1 MPHYYLLERHPTS
14 QSETGVSLMLPP
26 GPRLI
31 KKLMRIHG
39 KFVGPNWSA
48 GKHQGSVPYGR
59 VRAVD
64 EFDLSAKFHDHAYAT
79 GMDRKKADYL
89 FYKWNVGKGFKRTA
103 AALAVGLQ
111 GSLRSSQKNN
121 KMAYPTP
128 VSGRKRTNSGTV
140 RAPRMSNRGP
150 YNLKK
155 YMKNKGAVRRTK
167 RIGKTAYL
175 ASSGSKVY
183 KKKGRKV
190 KKGLTNMEKYGTRAV
205 AEWRLSVSSTT
216 CCYIGHTS
224 VVRDN
229 GYWTLSRAIVK
240 LLALRNGMAVNDFD
254 AIIPGSG
261 APGDQWA
268 LTYLNGLDFN
278 DSIQVFNYVTVG
290 VYSLEIIAIK
300 FKEHLEA
307 ITAKPNLTITGASF
321 IAVGNSW
328 SRASISL
335 KEALIHLDFRS
346 HLKFQNRT
354 VSSSGSTST
363 DIIDSNPLIGRQ
375 YFGRGTGTIHNVDT
389 SSGQSQ
395 FIADRTS
402 GTILFDGSSV
412 NTLKEPPPPKQL
424 TNVSNTKGARMVPGE
439 IQTSVLVLKRAM
451 PLNTFLNYLKRQSN
465 NTGAD
470 DQFLINLGNFRL
482 FAFEKVMYDISEQ
495 DIDISFELQQTT
507 SSYISRTTAPLTA
520 QIITNL

>member
-1 MPHYYLLERHPTS
+1 
-14 QSETGVSLMLPP
+14 
-26 GPRLI
+26 
-31 KKLMRIHG
+31 
-39 KFVGPNWSA
+39 
-48 GKHQGSVPYGR
+48 
-59 VRAVD
+59 
-64 EFDLSAKFHDHAYAT
+64 
-79 GMDRKKADYL
+79 MDRKKADYL

-111 GSLRSSQKNN
+111 GALRSSEKNN
-121 KMAYPTP
+121 NMAYPSPRRTP
-128 VSGRKRTNSGTV
+128 MSGK
-140 RAPRMSNRGP
+140 
-150 YNLKK
+150 
-155 YMKNKGAVRRTK
+155 RRTK
-167 RIGKTAYL
+167 TTYVPKKKFTVVSNRAPYSQKLAQRNKGVIARKKRTGKTAYL
-175 ASSGSKVY
+175 SGSMSSKVY
-183 KKKGRKV
+183 KNKGRNV
-190 KKGLTNMEKYGTRAV
+190 KKTLTNMEKYGTRAV

-240 LLALRNGMAVNDFD
+240 LLALRNGMPVNDFD
-254 AIIPGSG
+254 AVIPGSG
-261 APGDQWA
+261 VPGDTWT
-268 LTYLNGLDFN
+268 LLYLNGLDFN
-278 DSIQVFNYVTVG
+278 DSTQVFNYVTVG
-290 VYSLEIIAIK
+290 VYTLELIAIK

-307 ITAKPNLTITGASF
+307 IVAKPNLTITGSSFVAAS
-321 IAVGNSW
+321 NTW

-363 DIIDSNPLIGRQ
+363 DIIDTNPLIGRQ

-395 FIADRTS
+395 FIADRTA

-424 TNVSNTKGARMVPGE
+424 TNVSNTKGARMSPGE

-451 PLNTFLNYLKRQSN
+451 PLNTFLSYLKRQSN
-465 NTGAD
+465 NLGAD